1 MAAAATTTTIFEPM
15 SPSNT
20 RVGWIGTGVM
30 GRSMCN
36 HLIKAGYK
44 VTVFNRMLSKAQPL
58 IDMGA
63 RLAQSPLAVASQ
75 SDVVFSIVG
84 FPSDVRSVLLDSTSG
99 ALPGLRPGGVL
110 VDMTTSEPSLSVLR
124 YFRNMN
130 YNRNRRVDR
139 AGLCISFLNNY
150 EAEKKVTAWEL
161 REKYLG
167 DQEWEAQVV
176 RFGSLQQENQV
187 RKEAIQGKEL
197 QNQSVMH
204 ENEQCNGLRLKELG
218 REEVPCPDRTARAV
232 RISAAATIKGCH
244 SVDAPVSGGDRGAK
258 NGSLAIFAG
267 GDKTVIDRL
276 SPLFALMGRVN
287 YMGATGKGQFAKL
300 ANQITIASTMVG
312 LVEGIIYAH
321 KAGLNVESY
330 LNAISTGAAGSKSLD
345 LYGSRI
351 LKGDFEAG
359 FYVNH
364 FVKDLGICLKECQ
377 NMGLALPGLALAQQ
391 LYLSLKAH
399 GEGNLGTQALILTLE
414 RLNNVSLE
422 NLASSNSDA
431 N

>member
-1 MAAAATTTTIFEPM
+1 MATAAEPI
-15 SPSNT
+15 SPSIT
-20 RVGWIGTGVM
+20 SVGWIGTGVM
-30 GRSMCN
+30 GCSMCG

-44 VTVFNRMLSKAQPL
+44 VTVFNRTLSKAQPL

-63 RLAQSPLAVASQ
+63 NLAQSPLAVASQ

-110 VDMTTSEPSLSVLR
+110 VDMTTSDPSL
-124 YFRNMN
+124 
-130 YNRNRRVDR
+130 
-139 AGLCISFLNNY
+139 AAEIS
-150 EAEKKVTAWEL
+150 
-161 REKYLG
+161 
-167 DQEWEAQVV
+167 
-176 RFGSLQQENQV
+176 
-187 RKEAIQGKEL
+187 
-197 QNQSVMH
+197 
-204 ENEQCNGLRLKELG
+204 
-218 REEVPCPDRTARAV
+218 
-232 RISAAATIKGCH
+232 SAAINKGCH

-258 NGSLAIFAG
+258 NGTLAIFAG
-267 GDKTVIDRL
+267 GDKSVIDRL
-276 SPLFALMGRVN
+276 NPLFALLGKVN
-287 YMGATGKGQFAKL
+287 YMGGTGKGQFAKL
-300 ANQITIASTMVG
+300 ANQITIASAMVG

-351 LKGDFEAG
+351 LKRDFEAG

-399 GEGNLGTQALILTLE
+399 GEGNLGTQALILALE
-414 RLNNVSLE
+414 RLNNVSLQ
-422 NLASSNSDA
+422 NLASSN
-431 N
+431 